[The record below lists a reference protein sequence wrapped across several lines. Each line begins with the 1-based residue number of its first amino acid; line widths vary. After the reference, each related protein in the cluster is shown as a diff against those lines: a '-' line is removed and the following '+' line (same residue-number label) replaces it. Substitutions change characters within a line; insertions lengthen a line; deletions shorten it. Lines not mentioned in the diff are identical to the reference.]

1 MKDLATSPDPYL
13 SYVDYNCGNEGL
25 KFNLKAKIS
34 VNKKDSLPAYF
45 NVKNVDIFLNF
56 SDFALPS
63 EDENYQCQILYA
75 AFSETNQV
83 LVDLG
88 ELKYHLMQKF
98 LHYYQVLL
106 WFLQETEMLKCP
118 TCLSKCYMR
127 LGLKKG
133 PQASII
139 MVIGAFL
146 TTPKYIRVCTTT

>member
-1 MKDLATSPDPYL
+1 MVKDLATSPEPYL

-75 AFSETNQV
+75 AFSKTNQV

-88 ELKYHLMQKF
+88 ELKYHLM
-98 LHYYQVLL
+98 
-106 WFLQETEMLKCP
+106 
-118 TCLSKCYMR
+118 
-127 LGLKKG
+127 
-133 PQASII
+133 
-139 MVIGAFL
+139 
-146 TTPKYIRVCTTT
+146 